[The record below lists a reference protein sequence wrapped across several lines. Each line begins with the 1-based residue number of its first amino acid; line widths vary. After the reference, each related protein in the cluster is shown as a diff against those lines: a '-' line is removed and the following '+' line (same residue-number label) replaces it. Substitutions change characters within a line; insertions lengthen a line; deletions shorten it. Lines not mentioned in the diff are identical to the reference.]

1 MEGERG
7 GGEEGS
13 GRIRSGDEEGE
24 LSVERWGRWERVW
37 VVARRRVLQRQ
48 W

>member
-1 MEGERG
+1 MDGR
-7 GGEEGS
+7 

-24 LSVERWGRWERVW
+24 FVVERWGRVERVW

>member
-1 MEGERG
+1 LRG
-7 GGEEGS
+7 DRVGGEDGR

-24 LSVERWGRWERVW
+24 LLVERWGRWVRVW
-37 VVARRRVLQRQ
+37 VVAWRRVLQRQ